1 MSSRIANPNVPTD
14 VRAGD
19 AASVDS
25 SPSSSPIQN
34 RTGRRCRPIP
44 SLSDSDSESDCSSGA
59 VIPDG
64 RERGPHSAPRFPRV
78 RGNPR
83 VAGGMCFLDDEA
95 ESVSEPESEPETE
108 AEFESVSE
116 ADLESVSE
124 ADLESVSEVTSG
136 LGSDTDSEPASEDSG
151 DELQSDRPQQIRIN
165 IRLVSSPDRRA
176 GVVFP
181 ESRGTRSSPGT
192 DTPPSELSELSGTR
206 AARDAERPARDEWN
220 LDLRYMRRGINRTFR
235 LLRRSSDPRG
245 AADRLRRL
253 IRDCYLMGYTRRR
266 LEPSMWSRMLQVGG
280 DRASGL
286 RNTIARVVE
295 RVGDEGEILPLPLS
309 PLRYHG
315 AACDR
320 SRADTGDDDDSR
332 PGFSDL
338 DTSGDSDATLESDSE
353 GAPPSGPLDPPAP
366 GMPDVPTRGPSRGDA
381 HGSLASRL
389 ETEFAAF
396 DWTSD
401 EGSQPWLSSVVA
413 DTSSAE
419 RRRGDSPGPRRDR
432 DAPGSCRRMRF
443 PTTCPYPCGHTF
455 LRM

>member
-1 MSSRIANPNVPTD
+1 MSSRYLAAADPNMHTD
-14 VRAGD
+14 LHASD

-25 SPSSSPIQN
+25 SPASSPIRD
-34 RTGRRCRPIP
+34 RTGRRCLPIP
-44 SLSDSDSESDCSSGA
+44 SLSDSDTESDCSLPA

-64 RERGPHSAPRFPRV
+64 GEPDPRSPLRRHGA

-83 VAGGMCFLDDEA
+83 VAGGMYFLDDEA

-108 AEFESVSE
+108 TEFESVSE

-124 ADLESVSEVTSG
+124 ADLESVSEITSG
-136 LGSDTDSEPASEDSG
+136 LGSDTESEPASEGSD
-151 DELQSDRPQQIRIN
+151 DELRSERPRQIRIN

-181 ESRGTRSSPGT
+181 ESRGTRSSPGA
-192 DTPPSELSELSGTR
+192 DPPQSERLDLSGER
-206 AARDAERPARDEWN
+206 AARAPERRARDDEWN
-220 LDLRYMRRGINRTFR
+220 LDLRYLRRGINRTFR
-235 LLRRSSDPRG
+235 LLRRSADPRG
-245 AADRLRRL
+245 AANRLRRL
-253 IRDCYLMGYTRRR
+253 IRDSYLMGYTRRR
-266 LEPSMWSRMLQVGG
+266 LEPGMWGRVLQVGG
-280 DRASGL
+280 ARACRLQSL
-286 RNTIARVVE
+286 IAKVLDG
-295 RVGDEGEILPLPLS
+295 VGDGGEILPLPPS
-309 PLRYHG
+309 PRRHHG

-320 SRADTGDDDDSR
+320 AHADT
-332 PGFSDL
+332 SDI
-338 DTSGDSDATLESDSE
+338 DTADDSDATLESDSE
-353 GAPPSGPLDPPAP
+353 GAPPSGPDDPTAPRDATGAPNAPA
-366 GMPDVPTRGPSRGDA
+366 DGPSRGGA
-381 HGSLASRL
+381 QGSLASRL
-389 ETEFAAF
+389 EREFAAF